1 MAERVSAI
9 FLVLEC
15 SDDFY
20 IYEKTKFSELTFS
33 TCFNIL
39 LPVEVRSRPESRPL
53 IGREQTMA
61 RNKLTDK
68 FVRSSL
74 APGRYSDGA
83 GLFLRVRESGHKGF
97 VVLVNV
103 SGKRREVTIGP
114 YGTRA
119 GEFSLAAAREQ
130 ADEVQRRAKAGE
142 SLTASRPSL
151 EAADKGAT
159 PIPSFGQF
167 ALDVLSDI
175 ETEFRNPKHRAQW
188 RSTLTTYCAN
198 FWDRQID
205 QITTDDVFAVL
216 KPIWL
221 TKSETASR
229 VRGRVE
235 RILSAAKV
243 KGYRSGEN
251 PAAWHGHLEELL
263 PRRKSSAV
271 KHHPAMPYTEL
282 PNFWRKLSTINTT
295 PSFAL
300 RFLITTAT
308 RSSEVRLA
316 TWGEFDL
323 EKKIWTVPGE
333 RMKAGRDHRIPL
345 SDTASEIVRIMA
357 TRSISE
363 YVFPGSRE
371 NRPLSDATLSKF
383 LHAHAERCVPHG
395 FRSTFRDWVGE
406 ETEFPREIA
415 EAALAHIVGDATERA
430 YRRGDALERRRQL
443 MAAWAAFVT
452 GTPLPG

>member
-1 MAERVSAI
+1 
-9 FLVLEC
+9 
-15 SDDFY
+15 
-20 IYEKTKFSELTFS
+20 
-33 TCFNIL
+33 
-39 LPVEVRSRPESRPL
+39 
-53 IGREQTMA
+53 MA

-83 GLFLRVRESGHKGF
+83 GLYLRVRESGHKGF

-103 SGKRREVTIGP
+103 SGKRHEITIGP

-119 GEFSLAAAREQ
+119 SEFSLAAAREQ
-130 ADEVQRRAKAGE
+130 ADEYQRRAKAGE
-142 SLTASRPSL
+142 SLQASLPSL
-151 EAADKGAT
+151 EVADEKTA

-167 ALDVLSDI
+167 ALDVLNDI

-188 RSTLTTYCAN
+188 RSTLTTYCAS
-198 FWDRQID
+198 FWEKRVDL
-205 QITTDDVFAVL
+205 ITTDDVFAAL

-221 TKSETASR
+221 TKGETASR

-271 KHHPAMPYTEL
+271 QHHPAMPYKEL
-282 PNFWRKLSTINTT
+282 PTFWLALSAISATA
-295 PSFAL
+295 SFAL
-300 RFLITTAT
+300 RFLIITAT

-323 EKKIWTVPGE
+323 ERKIWTVPGE

-345 SDTASEIVRIMA
+345 SDKAVEIVRNMA
-357 TRSISE
+357 NRSISE

-383 LHAHAERCVPHG
+383 LHAHAQRCVPHG

-443 MAAWAAFVT
+443 MTAWADFVT
-452 GTPLPG
+452 GAPPAA